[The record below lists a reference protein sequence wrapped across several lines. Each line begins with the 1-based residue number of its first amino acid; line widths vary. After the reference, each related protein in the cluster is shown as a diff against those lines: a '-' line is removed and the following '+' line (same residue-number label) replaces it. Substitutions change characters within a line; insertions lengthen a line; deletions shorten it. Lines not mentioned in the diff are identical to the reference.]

1 MKSYFQPSADVN
13 QLKDT
18 IDGLLIE
25 DPSLRSFM
33 LLGCDANAWNID
45 DVNSILK
52 SSSVPVFG
60 GVFPQI
66 IYKQSNY
73 ETGFILVGF
82 HDVPDWQVIEGL
94 SQPESDD
101 ISLQVE
107 NVSVEWETLSGDV
120 TLFLV
125 VDGLAKSIAK
135 LIESLFF
142 NFGLEHNF
150 IGGGA
155 GSLSF
160 EQKPCVIT
168 PEGIKKDCALIVRLK
183 ALSGLGVSH
192 GWQPI
197 SEPMKVTHSEQ
208 NRVISLDWKPAFDEY
223 RKIVEAHSGSAF
235 NDQNFFDIAKSYP
248 FGISKLDAEMV
259 VRDPLMLND
268 AQDIVCVGDVPQDA
282 FVKVLTGTKE
292 SLISAAREAS
302 NKAKISYDRVSEKPP
317 ALTLFIDCISRVLF
331 LEKSIED
338 ELNVISSEGAVV
350 GALTLGEIAN
360 TGQDY
365 LEFYNKTAVV
375 CLMSENSDV
384 GK

>member
-1 MKSYFQPSADVN
+1 MRVCFQASTDVN
-13 QLKDT
+13 QLKMS
-18 IDGLLIE
+18 IDRLLVE
-25 DPSLRSFM
+25 DQSVKSFI
-33 LLGCDANAWNID
+33 LLSCDANHWPID
-45 DVNSILK
+45 ELNFILTG
-52 SSSVPVFG
+52 SSVPVFG
-60 GVFPQI
+60 GIFPQI
-66 IYKQSNY
+66 IYEQAHY
-73 ETGFILVGF
+73 ERGFILVGL
-82 HDVPDWQVIEGL
+82 HHVPVWQVIEGL
-94 SQPESDD
+94 SQPELQN
-101 ISLQVE
+101 IEMQVE
-107 NVSVEWETLSGDV
+107 TVSDAWEALDGEATL
-120 TLFLV
+120 LV
-125 VDGLAKSIAK
+125 LVDGLAQSIAK

-142 NFGLEHNF
+142 NFGLVHNF

-168 PEGIKKDCALIVRLK
+168 PEGIKKDCALIVRLQ

-208 NRVISLDWKPAFDEY
+208 NRVISLDWQPAFQQY
-223 RKIVEAHSGSAF
+223 RQIVEAHSGLVF

-268 AQDIVCVGDVPQDA
+268 AQEIVCVGDVPQDV

-292 SLISAAREAS
+292 SLISAACDAS
-302 NKAKISYDRVSEKPP
+302 SKAKVSYDLVSEQPP
-317 ALTLFIDCISRVLF
+317 ELTLFIDCISRVLF
-331 LEKSIED
+331 LGKSIED
-338 ELNVISSEGAVV
+338 ELNVVSSATPVV

-375 CLMSENSDV
+375 CLLSEHSDA
-384 GK
+384 

>member
-1 MKSYFQPSADVN
+1 MRVCFQPSTDVN
-13 QLKDT
+13 QLKDS
-18 IDGLLIE
+18 IDSLLTQ
-25 DPSLRSFM
+25 DPSLESFV
-33 LLGCDANAWNID
+33 LLSCDANHWPID
-45 DVNSILK
+45 EVNSILK
-52 SSSVPVFG
+52 ASKAPIFG
-60 GVFPQI
+60 GIFPQI
-66 IYKQSNY
+66 IYEQSHH
-73 ETGFILVGF
+73 ERGFILIGLY
-82 HDVPDWQVIEGL
+82 HVPVWQMVDGL
-94 SQPESDD
+94 SQSESKGIDM
-101 ISLQVE
+101 QV
-107 NVSVEWETLSGDV
+107 ETLSSAWEALAGDV
-120 TLFLV
+120 TLFVV

-142 NFGLEHNF
+142 NFGLVHNF

-168 PEGIKKDCALIVRLK
+168 PDGIKKDCALIVRLQ

-208 NRVISLDWKPAFDEY
+208 NRVISLDWKPAFQQY
-223 RKIVEAHSGSAF
+223 RQIVEAHSGLVF

-268 AQDIVCVGDVPQDA
+268 VQDIVCVGDVPQNV

-292 SLISAAREAS
+292 SLIAAAQDAS
-302 NKAKISYDRVSEKPP
+302 NKAKVSYEHVSEKPP
-317 ALTLFIDCISRVLF
+317 ELTLFIDCISRVLF
-331 LEKSIED
+331 LGKSIDD
-338 ELNVISSEGAVV
+338 ELNVIASETSVV

-375 CLMSENSDV
+375 CLLSEQSDA
-384 GK
+384 